1 MKLSDKIRIIR
12 KARCLTQE
20 QLGYRL
26 SRVNENGISRQTIS
40 DWENGNFEPK
50 LENIRDLADALN
62 VSFDALLDE
71 TINLDNDQVL
81 HKVLNKETINKTD
94 SNQIKSSINYSFG
107 CYYFLKSD
115 VIWIILAVVFDA
127 LAIVLLICL
136 FLRSGEKFEIYH
148 WFLLFGA
155 SISTGLGI
163 ISTARV
169 PFCVRNIVYGRVSTN
184 CGKLTNDCLTIV
196 STSVA
201 IKTTTIPFNKIVK
214 IDIDHKANK
223 RHGTIFVYLT
233 DRDDPIVLKEI
244 KNPYRLIETYNSILN
259 TIK

>member
-12 KARCLTQE
+12 KARGLTQE

-26 SRVNENGISRQTIS
+26 SRVNENGISRQTVS

-71 TINLDNDQVL
+71 TIDLENDQVL
-81 HKVLNKETINKTD
+81 HEVLNKETNNKINN
-94 SNQIKSSINYSFG
+94 NQIESSINYSFG

-115 VIWIILAVVFDA
+115 IIWIVLAVVFDA
-127 LAIVLLICL
+127 LAVVLLICL
-136 FLRSGEKFEIYH
+136 FSRSNEKFEMYH

-155 SISTGLGI
+155 SILSGLGI
-163 ISTARV
+163 ISTVRV
-169 PFCVRNIVYGRVSTN
+169 PFCVRNIIYGRVSAN
-184 CGKLTNDCLTIV
+184 CGKLTNDCLKIV
-196 STSVA
+196 SFSETT
-201 IKTTTIPFNKIVK
+201 KTTLIPLNKITK
-214 IDIDHKANK
+214 IDVDHKANK
-223 RHGTIFVYLT
+223 RHGTIFVYLK
-233 DRDDPIVLKEI
+233 DKDKPVVIKEV
-244 KNPYRLIETYNSILN
+244 KNPYRLIETYNNILN